1 MPEIPTVIGRY
12 LIARELAHGGMG
24 SLYLARDPA
33 IDRLVAIKLL
43 REGFEDESVRE
54 RFAREVRATGR
65 LHHPNIVTIFDTGEH
80 GNRPF
85 IAMEY
90 IAGETLASV
99 IHRRAPVSIVEKLTI
114 LEEVCDALGCAHE
127 AGIIHRD
134 IKPANVM
141 IEDATGTVK
150 ILDFGIAHAGET
162 GLTNAGEMVGTLN
175 YMAPEQISG
184 PMVDQRTD
192 IYAVGVL
199 AYELLSYQRA
209 FAGSMQEGIL
219 IRLLHGAPPALE
231 SVVQDIDPELSEIVK
246 RAMAKQPAD
255 RYADMEQLRRE
266 LGAVRARLA
275 DSGADVV
282 EPLGVAVDA
291 DAETVAGQEVPPAS
305 RARTRRS
312 TGTGRRPASGIG
324 SRASTPLD
332 SARGGPGAAGTHI
345 PVRHRRVVAAS
356 VGAVGVLL
364 AAISVLYWQQTRSTV
379 SIEPPRPEVEAG
391 SPAPQPEPSQ
401 AGSAP
406 KPPAPSGVE
415 GPAPSGVEGPAPSGV
430 EGGRAN
436 EQQLVPLRAT
446 ARRQLKAGRPQE
458 ALDTIS
464 AGLVLNASDPELRE
478 LVDDLA
484 RAARQSVTASR
495 AATAK
500 VGVTEA
506 SSADVREARGRERE
520 AEALERSGNHVAAIR
535 ALWTAA
541 ALYDRSAKAAS
552 TRSLPAAP
560 AAAAP
565 QPGVTGPPQPSRVQ
579 SPAVVPLPPG
589 MLPPATDL
597 PLPAPPPPTAKPAA
611 PAVDPRAADLAAIRE
626 LLRHYVEAY
635 AARDVNAVAKV
646 MPFLTQQDL
655 RQLERD
661 FSNYRSYR
669 VEIADE
675 RIAVDGATATV
686 RCRVARSFVSRTGTE
701 RGHTVQ
707 SLFHLRKAG
716 GAWVITSLQ

>member
-1 MPEIPTVIGRY
+1 MAEIPTVIGRY

-141 IEDATGTVK
+141 IEDATGAVK

-184 PMVDQRTD
+184 AMVDQRTD

-209 FAGSMQEGIL
+209 FAGTMQEGVL
-219 IRLLHGAPPALE
+219 LRLLHGAPPAIE
-231 SVVQDIDPELSEIVK
+231 SVVQGIDPQLSEIVT

-255 RYADMEQLRRE
+255 RYADMEQLRQE
-266 LGAVRARLA
+266 LEAVRTRLV
-275 DSGADVV
+275 DSGAGVV

-291 DAETVAGQEVPPAS
+291 DAETVAGQEVPTPS
-305 RARTRRS
+305 RARPRRS
-312 TGTGRRPASGIG
+312 TSTGRRPVSGIG
-324 SRASTPLD
+324 SRASTPG
-332 SARGGPGAAGTHI
+332 SARAGPSTPLRAGLVRPDA
-345 PVRHRRVVAAS
+345 PVRHRRRVAAS
-356 VGAVGVLL
+356 VVAVSVLL
-364 AAISVLYWQQTRSTV
+364 AAISLLYWQQTRSTV
-379 SIEPPRPEVEAG
+379 SIEPPRPAVEAAP
-391 SPAPQPEPSQ
+391 PAPPPTPQ
-401 AGSAP
+401 AVSAP
-406 KPPAPSGVE
+406 SACPSGVE
-415 GPAPSGVEGPAPSGV
+415 GPAPSGVEGP
-430 EGGRAN
+430 RAN
-436 EQQLVPLRAT
+436 GPQLVTLRAT
-446 ARRQLKAGRPQE
+446 ARRQLTAGRPQE

-464 AGLVLNASDPELRE
+464 AGLVLDASDAELRA

-500 VGVTEA
+500 IGVTEA
-506 SSADVREARGRERE
+506 SSAEVRDARGRERE
-520 AEALERSGNHVAAIR
+520 ADALERSGNQVAAIR
-535 ALWTAA
+535 ALWMAA
-541 ALYDRSAKAAS
+541 ALYDRTAKAAS
-552 TRSLPAAP
+552 TRSVPENSRSRRRCSAGRRDGPAATGARAITGRRSP
-560 AAAAP
+560 RPWDAAAGDGPAHSRSAAATGKTRRAGSRSTWRRPGGHPGAPASLRRGICRARRQRRGQGHAVAHAAAAP
-565 QPGVTGPPQPSRVQ
+565 RARARLFKLPQ
-579 SPAVVPLPPG
+579 LPRG
-589 MLPPATDL
+589 D
-597 PLPAPPPPTAKPAA
+597 
-611 PAVDPRAADLAAIRE
+611 
-626 LLRHYVEAY
+626 
-635 AARDVNAVAKV
+635 
-646 MPFLTQQDL
+646 
-655 RQLERD
+655 
-661 FSNYRSYR
+661 
-669 VEIADE
+669 
-675 RIAVDGATATV
+675 
-686 RCRVARSFVSRTGTE
+686 CR
-701 RGHTVQ
+701 
-707 SLFHLRKAG
+707 
-716 GAWVITSLQ
+716 

>member
-1 MPEIPTVIGRY
+1 MAEIPTVIGRY
-12 LIARELAHGGMG
+12 LISRELAHGGMG

-141 IEDATGTVK
+141 IEDATGAVK

-184 PMVDQRTD
+184 AMVDQRTD

-209 FAGSMQEGIL
+209 FAGTMQEGVL
-219 IRLLHGAPPALE
+219 LRLLHGAPPALD
-231 SVVQDIDPELSEIVK
+231 SVVPGIDPQLPEVIA
-246 RAMAKQPAD
+246 RAMAKQAAE
-255 RYADMEQLRRE
+255 RYADMEQLRQE
-266 LGAVRARLA
+266 LGAVRARLVE
-275 DSGADVV
+275 SGVGVV

-291 DAETVAGQEVPPAS
+291 DAETVAGQEVPTPS
-305 RARTRRS
+305 RARPRRP
-312 TGTGRRPASGIG
+312 TGTGRRPVSGIG
-324 SRASTPLD
+324 SRASTPGAGSPSPPL
-332 SARGGPGAAGTHI
+332 RGPRG
-345 PVRHRRVVAAS
+345 RVMAAS
-356 VGAVGVLL
+356 VVTVSVLL
-364 AAISVLYWQQTRSTV
+364 AAVSLHYWQRSRSTV
-379 SIEPPRPEVEAG
+379 PIESSPPAIEAAPAVPPPQPQQPVSAPEPPG
-391 SPAPQPEPSQ
+391 
-401 AGSAP
+401 
-406 KPPAPSGVE
+406 
-415 GPAPSGVEGPAPSGV
+415 
-430 EGGRAN
+430 AN
-436 EQQLVPLRAT
+436 AQQLVTLRAA
-446 ARRQLKAGRPQE
+446 ARRHLTAGRPQE
-458 ALDTIS
+458 ALDTIT
-464 AGLVLNASDPELRE
+464 AGLVLDGSDVELRA

-484 RAARQSVTASR
+484 RAARQSVAAAR
-495 AATAK
+495 AAAAA

-506 SSADVREARGRERE
+506 SSAEVRDARGRER
-520 AEALERSGNHVAAIR
+520 AADALERSGNRVAAIR
-535 ALWTAA
+535 ALWMAA
-541 ALYDRSAKAAS
+541 ALYDHTAKAAPP
-552 TRSLPAAP
+552 RSVPP
-560 AAAAP
+560 TSAAAAP
-565 QPGVTGPPQPSRVQ
+565 QSGVTGPPPPARVQ
-579 SPAVVPLPPG
+579 SPAVVPLAPG
-589 MLPPATDL
+589 MLPPAADL
-597 PLPAPPPPTAKPAA
+597 AVPGPPPPAAKPAA
-611 PAVDPRAADLAAIRE
+611 PVVDPPGADLAAIRE
-626 LLRHYVEAY
+626 LLRHYAEAY

-646 MPFLTQQDL
+646 MPKLTPQQL
-655 RQLERD
+655 RTLERD
-661 FSNYRSYR
+661 FSNFRSYR

-686 RCRVARSFVSRTGTE
+686 TCHVRRSFVSRTGTD
-701 RGHTVQ
+701 GGNTVP
-707 SLFHLRKAG
+707 SLFHLRKVG
-716 GAWVITSLQ
+716 GAWVIESLQSR